1 MATQKFPNLF
11 KVNLLIHQGEQVQLY
26 SKIIKWALSSG
37 RFIVIVVEMVT
48 IGAFIYRYKL
58 DADLNVLQEKIN
70 DKVPYIKSLS
80 ADEALIKHTQFQL
93 SSIAKLKSENVDFN
107 SFLANLATSVPKSI
121 RITNIAF
128 DRMEGYPKTTLS
140 INGQTPSNLE
150 LSVFIKELQKD
161 PKFSD
166 ITLTNIAFETQTVFT
181 ITGALVTKPGGI
193 N

>member
-181 ITGALVTKPGGI
+181 ITGSLVTKPGGI